1 MFLKCN
7 WNEDIE
13 IWVIESGT
21 ISNFLKYFVLISLW
35 RVNYY
40 SLWNYLF
47 LKDNLIKEK
56 KDDFKL
62 SLTKTLK
69 ECKNNVFRKKN
80 VFTRVE
86 IWVIELQFLIFYK
99 NL

>member
-1 MFLKCN
+1 
-7 WNEDIE
+7 
-13 IWVIESGT
+13 
-21 ISNFLKYFVLISLW
+21 
-35 RVNYY
+35 
-40 SLWNYLF
+40 LF

-86 IWVIELQFLIFYK
+86 I
-99 NL
+99 